1 MAQMTMIQAIT
12 DALRTELKNDENV
25 LVFGE
30 DVGKNGGVFRATE
43 GLQAEFGEERVFD
56 TPLAESGIGGLAIG
70 LGLQGF
76 RPVPEIQFFGFI
88 YEVMDSISG
97 QMARMRYR
105 SGGVHHSPITVRAP
119 FGGGVHTPE
128 LHADSLEGLVAQ
140 QPGLKVVIPS
150 TPYDAKGL
158 LIASIRDNDPVIFLE
173 HMKLYRSFRGE
184 VPEEE
189 YTIELGKA
197 DVKREGTD
205 VTLIAYGAM
214 VHACLKA
221 ADELAENGINAEVI
235 DLRTVSPLDIETII
249 ESVKKT
255 NRVVVV
261 QEAQR
266 QAGVAANVVAEIQER
281 AILHLEAPVLR
292 VTAPDTVYAFSEAEE
307 VWLPN
312 HKDIVEKVN
321 SVMNF

>member
-158 LIASIRDNDPVIFLE
+158 LVASIRDNDPVIFLE